1 MLIKIRYPSTVT
13 IIILNKPDEY
23 LMILRK
29 KKKHKGYYQYIAI
42 FTNSLVHFLTSFCK
56 EENIVKEQNS

>member
-29 KKKHKGYYQYIAI
+29 KKSIKAI
-42 FTNSLVHFLTSFCK
+42 TNISPFLPTVWCTF
-56 EENIVKEQNS
+56 